1 MCQHG
6 ENILINVAKNMW
18 PHMNFYSEKGGAGI
32 RVECS
37 CSFSQQK
44 IVFTLA
50 CCSSHLVLLCMILK
64 NFGGSVC
71 SGGCDK

>member
-6 ENILINVAKNMW
+6 ENVLINVAKNIW
-18 PHMNFYSEKGGAGI
+18 PHMNFYSEKSVAGI

-44 IVFTLA
+44 IQR
-50 CCSSHLVLLCMILK
+50 SHLHAAVPI
-64 NFGGSVC
+64 
-71 SGGCDK
+71 